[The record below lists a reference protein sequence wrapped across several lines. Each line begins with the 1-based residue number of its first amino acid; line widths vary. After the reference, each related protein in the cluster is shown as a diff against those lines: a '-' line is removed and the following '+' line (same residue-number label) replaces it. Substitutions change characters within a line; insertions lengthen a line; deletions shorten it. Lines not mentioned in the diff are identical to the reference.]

1 MIQAL
6 FHLRYHNGLSIN
18 FTFVVKVLFKK
29 IKVSKTWNLLEV
41 VMIKERHGKQGTLPN
56 IIHNE
61 SNDDLPPLV
70 TISSKKRS
78 SMCSKEKFIV

>member
-1 MIQAL
+1 MEPSWGCDDQ
-6 FHLRYHNGLSIN
+6 
-18 FTFVVKVLFKK
+18 
-29 IKVSKTWNLLEV
+29 
-41 VMIKERHGKQGTLPN
+41 RHGKQATLPN